1 MKRLMYTFLFIQIAV
16 FAYAQTPQAV
26 CYQAVAADAAGASL
40 VEQNINV
47 KTTIISTTP
56 NGVEQWIETHNVTT
70 DEFGLFTLSVGEGTP
85 AGGVLSQF
93 EDIDWGSDTYFL
105 KVELDIE
112 GGNNFS
118 FMGTNQILSVPYA
131 LYAEAANTA
140 NTANNANTA
149 IIADTALIS
158 QIALT
163 TIGDDDTD
171 PTNEI
176 QTLEYQNNVLSLSNG
191 NDITLDVNDADSDPM
206 NEIQTISY
214 EDNTLSISNGN
225 EIILDVR
232 DEDADTTNEIQ
243 TLTFEDNVL
252 TISGEGGNGIDFGE
266 TAFGAPGASID
277 FPQGIVGEHIIET
290 TGQFQVP
297 VGKVFYMTA
306 GGPSI
311 RLLGFGAGG
320 VHIHPNTPNMPVLPA
335 GTTINDCMC
344 TGLLVDEIQNLEA
357 IVIDVT
363 TEAYTVPNNTVF
375 FLKSGLTNINT
386 SYININGIEMEFL
399 RPNLTRATR
408 NITFPAGTV
417 IKKTT
422 SDVTGELVLTGYLID
437 VSDQP

>member
-1 MKRLMYTFLFIQIAV
+1 MKRLIYTFLLIQMVI

-85 AGGVLSQF
+85 AGGVLGQF

-140 NTANNANTA
+140 NTATTA
-149 IIADTALIS
+149 TVADTALVS
-158 QIALT
+158 QVAIT
-163 TIGDDDTD
+163 TIGDDDGD
-171 PTNEI
+171 PTNELQI
-176 QTLEYQNNVLSLSNG
+176 LEYQNSILSLSNG
-191 NDITLDVNDADSDPM
+191 NEITLDVNDADSDPM
-206 NEIQTISY
+206 NELQTISY

-225 EIILDVR
+225 EIVLDVR
-232 DEDADTTNEIQ
+232 DADADITNEIQ

-252 TISGEGGNGIDFGE
+252 TISGEGGNAIDFGE
-266 TAFGAPGASID
+266 AAFGAPGASID

-290 TGQFQVP
+290 TGQYQVP
-297 VGKVFYMTA
+297 AGKVFYMTA

-311 RLLGFGAGG
+311 RLVGFGAGG

-344 TGLLVDEIQNLEA
+344 TGLLVDEVASVEP
-357 IVIDVT
+357 IVVDIT
-363 TEAYTVPNNTVF
+363 TGSYIVPNNMVF
-375 FLKSGLTNINT
+375 FLKSGLTNLNT
-386 SYININGIEMEFL
+386 SYININDIEMEFL
-399 RPNLTRATR
+399 RPNLTRGTR
-408 NITFPAGTV
+408 TITFPAGTV

-422 SDVTGELVLTGYLID
+422 GDVTGELVLTGYLID